1 MPPHTLRHSGAL
13 EHQRNPPSRRP
24 RPLRLLAGAVGLCV
38 AATLALGACGNTDT
52 DGLTG
57 DAAAG
62 RDIAR
67 DRGCT
72 QCHSAD
78 GGDNARWPSWAGL
91 AGSEVTLE
99 DGSTVTADREY
110 LERAITD
117 PASEIVEGYK
127 PIMPKV
133 PLDDAQLDQVIAYIE
148 ALGDG
153 ASTKD

>member
-1 MPPHTLRHSGAL
+1 M
-13 EHQRNPPSRRP
+13 
-24 RPLRLLAGAVGLCV
+24 
-38 AATLALGACGNTDT
+38 
-52 DGLTG
+52 
-57 DAAAG
+57 
-62 RDIAR
+62 
-67 DRGCT
+67 
-72 QCHSAD
+72 
-78 GGDNARWPSWAGL
+78 
-91 AGSEVTLE
+91 E